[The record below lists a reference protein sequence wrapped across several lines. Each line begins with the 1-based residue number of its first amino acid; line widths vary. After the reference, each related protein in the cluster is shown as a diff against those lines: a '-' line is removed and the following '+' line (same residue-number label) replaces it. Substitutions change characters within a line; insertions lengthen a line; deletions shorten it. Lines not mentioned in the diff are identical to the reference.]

1 MIRPMKPSDRPAVLD
16 LIKATGFFRPDEIA
30 VAEELID
37 IYLDRPDQKDYGIVV
52 AEDGEGAVA
61 GYMTYGPTPL
71 TLGTFDLYWMAVD
84 PKAQG
89 RGVGKALVLWLED
102 HVRREGGR
110 LVVIE
115 TSSTE
120 KYEPT
125 RRFYLG
131 LSYTEAARI
140 PEFYGPGDGR
150 VIYTK
155 LLS

>member
-1 MIRPMKPSDRPAVLD
+1 MIRPMTPADRPAVLA
-16 LIKATGFFRPDEIA
+16 LIEATGFFRPDEIA

-37 IYLDRPDQKDYGIVV
+37 ITLGRPEQEDYAIVV
-52 AEDGEGAVA
+52 VTDETGAVA

-71 TLGTFDLYWMAVD
+71 TRGTYDLYWMAVD

-89 RGVGKALVLWLED
+89 RGYGRIIVEWLED
-102 HVRREGGR
+102 HVRRAGGR
-110 LVVIE
+110 MIVIE
-115 TSSTE
+115 TSSSE

-131 LSYTEAARI
+131 LNYTETARI
-140 PEFYGPGDGR
+140 PDFYGPGDGR

-155 LLS
+155 RVS

>member
-1 MIRPMKPSDRPAVLD
+1 MIRPMTASDRPAVLA
-16 LIKATGFFRPDEIA
+16 LIEATGFFRPDEIK

-37 IYLDRPDQKDYGIVV
+37 ATLDEPDQGDYGIVV
-52 AEDGEGAVA
+52 VTEKAGAVA
-61 GYMTYGPTPL
+61 GYMTYGPTPM

-89 RGVGKALVLWLED
+89 RGYGRALVEWLED

-110 LVVIE
+110 LLVIE

-131 LSYTEAARI
+131 LKYAEVARI
-140 PEFYGPGDGR
+140 PDYYQPGDDR

-155 LLS
+155 RLR

>member
-1 MIRPMKPSDRPAVLD
+1 MIRPMTPADRPAILA
-16 LIKATGFFRPDEIA
+16 LIEATGFFRPDEIA

-37 IYLDRPDQKDYGIVV
+37 ITLGRPEQEDYAIVV
-52 AEDGEGAVA
+52 VTDETGAVA

-71 TLGTFDLYWMAVD
+71 TRGTYDLYWMAVD

-89 RGVGKALVLWLED
+89 RGYGRILVEWLED
-102 HVRREGGR
+102 HVRRAGGR
-110 LVVIE
+110 LIVIE
-115 TSSTE
+115 TSSSE

-131 LSYTEAARI
+131 LNYTETARI
-140 PEFYGPGDGR
+140 PDFYGPGDGR

-155 LLS
+155 RVS

>member
-1 MIRPMKPSDRPAVLD
+1 MIRPMKSSDRPAVLD

-52 AEDGEGAVA
+52 AEDGQGAVA

-71 TLGTFDLYWMAVD
+71 TRGTFDLYWMAVD
-84 PKAQG
+84 PRAQG
-89 RGVGKALVLWLED
+89 RGVGKALVLWLEE

-110 LVVIE
+110 LIVIE

-131 LSYTEAARI
+131 LSYTETARI

-155 LLS
+155 RLS

>member
-1 MIRPMKPSDRPAVLD
+1 MIRPMTPADRPAVLA
-16 LIKATGFFRPDEIA
+16 LIQATGFFRPDEVA

-37 IYLDRPDQKDYGIVV
+37 ITLDRPDQKDYGIVV
-52 AEDGEGAVA
+52 AEGPGGEVA

-71 TLGTFDLYWMAVD
+71 TLGTYDLYWMAVD

-89 RGVGKALVLWLED
+89 RGIGKALVLWLEE

-110 LVVIE
+110 LIVIE

-131 LSYTEAARI
+131 LNYTEVARI
-140 PEFYGPGDGR
+140 PDFYGPGDGR
-150 VIYTK
+150 IIYTK
-155 LLS
+155 RMS

>member
-1 MIRPMKPSDRPAVLD
+1 MIRPMTPADRPAVLA
-16 LIKATGFFRPDEIA
+16 LIEATEFFRPAEIQ

-37 IYLDRPDQKDYGIVV
+37 ITLNRPDQKDYAIVV
-52 AEDGEGAVA
+52 ATDEKGTVA

-71 TLGTFDLYWMAVD
+71 TLGTYDLYWMAVD
-84 PKAQG
+84 LKVQG
-89 RGVGKALVLWLED
+89 RGYGRALVEWLED
-102 HVRREGGR
+102 HGRRAGGR
-110 LVVIE
+110 LIVIE

-131 LSYTEAARI
+131 LRYTEAARI
-140 PEFYGPGDGR
+140 PDFYGPGDGR

-155 LLS
+155 RVS

>member
-1 MIRPMKPSDRPAVLD
+1 MIRPMTAADRPAVLA
-16 LIKATGFFRPDEIA
+16 LIEATGFFRPDEIN

-37 IYLDRPDQKDYGIVV
+37 ITLDRPDQRDYGIVV
-52 AEDGEGAVA
+52 VTDEAGAVA

-89 RGVGKALVLWLED
+89 RGYGRALVEWLEN
-102 HVRREGGR
+102 HARREGGR
-110 LVVIE
+110 LLVIE
-115 TSSTE
+115 TSSTA

-125 RRFYLG
+125 RGFYLG
-131 LSYTEAARI
+131 LKYAETARI
-140 PEFYGPGDGR
+140 PDFYSPGDDR

-155 LLS
+155 RLR

>member
-1 MIRPMKPSDRPAVLD
+1 MIRPMTPADRPAVLA
-16 LIKATGFFRPDEIA
+16 LIQATGFFRPDEVA

-37 IYLDRPDQKDYGIVV
+37 ITLDRPDQMDYGIVV
-52 AEDGEGAVA
+52 AEGPGGAVA

-89 RGVGKALVLWLED
+89 RGIGKALVLWLEE

-110 LVVIE
+110 LIVIE

-131 LSYTEAARI
+131 LSYTEVARI
-140 PEFYGPGDGR
+140 PDFYGPGDGR
-150 VIYTK
+150 IIYTK
-155 LLS
+155 RMS

>member
-1 MIRPMKPSDRPAVLD
+1 MIRPMTPADRPAVLA
-16 LIKATGFFRPDEIA
+16 LIEATGFFRPDEIA

-37 IYLDRPDQKDYGIVV
+37 ITLGRPEQEDYAIVV
-52 AEDGEGAVA
+52 VTDETGAVA

-71 TLGTFDLYWMAVD
+71 TRGTYDLYWMAVD

-89 RGVGKALVLWLED
+89 RGYGRILVEWLED
-102 HVRREGGR
+102 HVRRAGGR
-110 LVVIE
+110 LIVIE
-115 TSSTE
+115 TSSSE

-131 LSYTEAARI
+131 LNYTETARI
-140 PEFYGPGDGR
+140 PDFYGPGDGR

-155 LLS
+155 RVS

>member
-1 MIRPMKPSDRPAVLD
+1 MIRPMTPADRPAVLA
-16 LIKATGFFRPDEIA
+16 LIEATGFFRPDEIA

-37 IYLDRPDQKDYGIVV
+37 ITLGRPEQEDYAIVV
-52 AEDGEGAVA
+52 VTDETGAVA

-71 TLGTFDLYWMAVD
+71 TRGTYDLYWMAVD

-89 RGVGKALVLWLED
+89 RGYGRILVEWLED
-102 HVRREGGR
+102 HVRRAGGR
-110 LVVIE
+110 MIVIE
-115 TSSTE
+115 TSSSE

-131 LSYTEAARI
+131 LNYTETARI
-140 PEFYGPGDGR
+140 PDFYGPGDGR

-155 LLS
+155 RVS

>member
-1 MIRPMKPSDRPAVLD
+1 MIRPMKSSDRPAVLD

-84 PKAQG
+84 PRAQG

-131 LSYTEAARI
+131 LSYTETARI

-155 LLS
+155 RLS